1 MVMEKMQIELQTLTA
16 SLKKQSDDSN
26 MALQAINESLKAF
39 ATANVK
45 LSDNLQG
52 LNKWVPA
59 IDALMLAV
67 TKSIEEV
74 GARVAALEADR
85 LQLDDT
91 TPQADGHRV
100 HIEAQGN
107 VTSAFRGLAPALAKG
122 TRQFRNSPV
131 TFDGQ

>member
-67 TKSIEEV
+67 TMLP
-74 GARVAALEADR
+74 GNAAAEIGRA
-85 LQLDDT
+85 
-91 TPQADGHRV
+91 HV
-100 HIEAQGN
+100 
-107 VTSAFRGLAPALAKG
+107 
-122 TRQFRNSPV
+122 
-131 TFDGQ
+131 